1 MKLLSSRFLLAIS
14 LILSL
19 NIFATVIEV
28 PNDYPTIQQA
38 IDAAINGD
46 TVLVAPDTYYE
57 NLNFKGKN
65 ILVSSH
71 YIFNKDVS
79 FISSTIIDGS
89 QPNHSDTASCVLII
103 SGEDSSAILQ
113 GFTLTGGTGTKW
125 IDEHGAGTYFEGG
138 GILIT
143 LSSPT
148 IRNNV
153 IINNEAIRTGA
164 GVTSAGGGGIRVGD
178 GNPHILNN
186 VIMSNSGMYGG
197 GIVLNYTGAV
207 IRNNIIYNNQV
218 FQAVPGAPT
227 FGGGGIWMV
236 SNLGNTPKIIEN
248 NTIVGNSSSGT
259 GSGAAGRGGGVLV
272 WATTFEGKNN
282 IIWSNTQTLG
292 TQVVQLG
299 GGVANLFY
307 NLVEGGWP
315 GTGNIDV
322 NPNFEKTSFYLSD
335 SSACIDAGDPDTVYN
350 DPGTG
355 GIAIFPAK
363 GTVRNDMGAYGGPF
377 STELGEFTI
386 SSVANDN
393 HGSLVSGYKLMQN
406 YPNPFNPITNI
417 QFRISK
423 FEFVNLKV
431 YDVLGNEIST
441 LINEDLPAGEYE
453 IEFDGKELSS
463 GIYYYQLTADGYSES
478 KKMIL
483 IK

>member
-1 MKLLSSRFLLAIS
+1 
-14 LILSL
+14 
-19 NIFATVIEV
+19 
-28 PNDYPTIQQA
+28 
-38 IDAAINGD
+38 
-46 TVLVAPDTYYE
+46 
-57 NLNFKGKN
+57 
-65 ILVSSH
+65 
-71 YIFNKDVS
+71 
-79 FISSTIIDGS
+79 
-89 QPNHSDTASCVLII
+89 
-103 SGEDSSAILQ
+103 
-113 GFTLTGGTGTKW
+113 
-125 IDEHGAGTYFEGG
+125 
-138 GILIT
+138 
-143 LSSPT
+143 
-148 IRNNV
+148 
-153 IINNEAIRTGA
+153 
-164 GVTSAGGGGIRVGD
+164 
-178 GNPHILNN
+178 
-186 VIMSNSGMYGG
+186 MSNLGMYGG

-218 FQAVPGAPT
+218 YQAVPGAPT

-315 GTGNIDV
+315 GIGNIDV

-335 SSACIDAGDPDTVYN
+335 SSACIDGGDPDPAYN
-350 DPGTG
+350 DPEGDPG
-355 GIAIFPAK
+355 MGKWPSK
-363 GTVRNDMGAYGGPF
+363 GTVRNDIGAYGGPF

-393 HGSLVSGYKLMQN
+393 HSSLVPGYKLMQN

-417 QFRISK
+417 QFRISN

-431 YDVLGNEIST
+431 YDALGNEIST
-441 LINEDLPAGEYE
+441 LINEELSAGEYE
-453 IEFDGKELSS
+453 IEFDGKELPS
-463 GIYYYQLTADGYSES
+463 GIYYYQLSVGSFRES
-478 KKMIL
+478 KKMVL
-483 IK
+483 LK